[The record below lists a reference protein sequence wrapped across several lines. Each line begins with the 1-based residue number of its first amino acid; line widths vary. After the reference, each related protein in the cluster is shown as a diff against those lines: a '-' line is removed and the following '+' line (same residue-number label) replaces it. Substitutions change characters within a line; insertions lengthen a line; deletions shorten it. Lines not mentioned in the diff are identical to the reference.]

1 MVDGV
6 PATVAWARVRETKK
20 KENVMLK
27 TMTASIAF
35 AALLFGAAST
45 PFAAV
50 RTHTQ
55 NDPAERQATMLV
67 WNPVAVGA
75 SNMKCSIPGL
85 YHDEPYCFG
94 SEATGRTR
102 ISGAIPTTS
111 GY

>member
-1 MVDGV
+1 MAF
-6 PATVAWARVRETKK
+6 PAMVAWAQVRATKK

-27 TMTASIAF
+27 TMTAAIAF
-35 AALLFGAAST
+35 TVLLFGAAST

-55 NDPAERQATMLV
+55 NDPAEHQATMLV
-67 WNPVAVGA
+67 PNSVPVGA

-85 YHDEPYCFG
+85 YHDEAYCFG
-94 SEATGRTR
+94 SEPTGRTR
-102 ISGAIPTTS
+102 IGGAIPTRS

>member
-6 PATVAWARVRETKK
+6 PAMVAWARVRETKK

-27 TMTASIAF
+27 TMMASIAL

-45 PFAAV
+45 PFAAA

-55 NDPAERQATMLV
+55 NDPAEHQATMLV
-67 WNPVAVGA
+67 RNSVAVGA
-75 SNMKCSIPGL
+75 SNMKCSIPSL
-85 YHDEPYCFG
+85 YHDEAYCFG
-94 SEATGRTR
+94 REATGRTR
-102 ISGAIPTTS
+102 IGGAIPTRS